1 MIRPA
6 VCADAPGIYTL
17 ICALEETRF
26 PQEIFMWGLDIM
38 LGSPSHILLVSE
50 EQGDIVGLLHMRM
63 EFQLHHCGKVVE
75 ILELIVSREVRS
87 KGIGAALLKAARAQA
102 VQQHC
107 IQFEV
112 TSNRKREKAHCFYRR
127 EGLEQT
133 HVKLTEALL

>member
-1 MIRPA
+1 
-6 VCADAPGIYTL
+6 
-17 ICALEETRF
+17 
-26 PQEIFMWGLDIM
+26 MWRLDTM
-38 LGSPSHILLVSE
+38 LGSPSHILLVAE

-63 EFQLHHCGKVVE
+63 EFQLHHCGKVAE
-75 ILELIVSREVRS
+75 ILELIVSQEVRS

-102 VQQHC
+102 LQQHC

-112 TSNRKREKAHCFYRR
+112 TSNRKREKAHRFYQR

>member
-6 VCADAPGIYTL
+6 VCADAAGIYTL

-26 PQEIFMWGLDIM
+26 PQEIFAWGLDTM
-38 LGSPSHILLVSE
+38 LGSPSHILLVAE
-50 EQGDIVGLLHMRM
+50 EQGNIVGLLHMRM
-63 EFQLHHCGKVVE
+63 EFQLHHCGKVAE
-75 ILELIVSREVRS
+75 ILELIVSQEVRS

-112 TSNRKREKAHCFYRR
+112 TSNRKREKAHRFYQR

>member
-1 MIRPA
+1 
-6 VCADAPGIYTL
+6 
-17 ICALEETRF
+17 
-26 PQEIFMWGLDIM
+26 MWELDIM

-63 EFQLHHCGKVVE
+63 EFQLHHCGKVAE

-107 IQFEV
+107 I
-112 TSNRKREKAHCFYRR
+112 
-127 EGLEQT
+127 
-133 HVKLTEALL
+133 

>member
-26 PQEIFMWGLDIM
+26 PQEIFMWELDIM

-63 EFQLHHCGKVVE
+63 EFQLHCGKVAE

-107 IQFEV
+107 I
-112 TSNRKREKAHCFYRR
+112 
-127 EGLEQT
+127 
-133 HVKLTEALL
+133 

>member
-26 PQEIFMWGLDIM
+26 PQEIFAWGLDTM

-50 EQGDIVGLLHMRM
+50 EQGDIVGLFHMRM

-87 KGIGAALLKAARAQA
+87 KGIGAALLESCQSTGGAA
-102 VQQHC
+102 
-107 IQFEV
+107 
-112 TSNRKREKAHCFYRR
+112 
-127 EGLEQT
+127 
-133 HVKLTEALL
+133 ALHSV

>member
-6 VCADAPGIYTL
+6 VCADAAGIYTL

-26 PQEIFMWGLDIM
+26 PQEIFAWGLDTM
-38 LGSPSHILLVSE
+38 LGSPSHILLVAE
-50 EQGDIVGLLHMRM
+50 EQGNIVGLLHMRM
-63 EFQLHHCGKVVE
+63 EFQLHHCGKVAE
-75 ILELIVSREVRS
+75 ILELIVSQEVRS

-102 VQQHC
+102 VQQHS
-107 IQFEV
+107 IQLEV
-112 TSNRKREKAHCFYRR
+112 TSNRKREKAHRFYQR